1 MSKITHLNPFV
12 HKTQVEESSN
22 NWKAKPLAKQINL
35 PLAYESVV
43 IKLHTGDRIKMC
55 IYKCIYKCI
64 YNNKGEEDEL
74 DVPP

>member
-1 MSKITHLNPFV
+1 
-12 HKTQVEESSN
+12 
-22 NWKAKPLAKQINL
+22 
-35 PLAYESVV
+35 
-43 IKLHTGDRIKMC
+43 MC